1 MARTHRSLPPA
12 AREQLDPRPREART
26 LAERLEFRPRDV
38 GVHSPAEAAVGRGD
52 HALGPDDLTDLIIDA
67 VFSPSDDSDAD
78 SYDTQETRF
87 RHDAAVRAHAILE
100 GEDAAILAGIRMA
113 FADRVAWRIP
123 HGRTLRLSWS
133 SAASDLS
140 LDPVQEGPAQ

>member
-1 MARTHRSLPPA
+1 MVTACQLRSA
-12 AREQLDPRPREART
+12 ADGA
-26 LAERLEFRPRDV
+26 
-38 GVHSPAEAAVGRGD
+38 
-52 HALGPDDLTDLIIDA
+52 
-67 VFSPSDDSDAD
+67 PSDDSDAD

-100 GEDAAILAGIRMA
+100 GEDAAILAGIRIT

-123 HGRTLRLSWS
+123 HGRTLRLCWS

-140 LDPVQEGPAQ
+140 LDPAQEGPAQ

>member
-1 MARTHRSLPPA
+1 MEDADAWGDPDCARIALT
-12 AREQLDPRPREART
+12 QT
-26 LAERLEFRPRDV
+26 AE
-38 GVHSPAEAAVGRGD
+38 
-52 HALGPDDLTDLIIDA
+52 LGPDDLTDLIIDA

-87 RHDAAVRAHAILE
+87 RQDAAVRAHAILE

-140 LDPVQEGPAQ
+140 LDPAQEGPHQ

>member
-1 MARTHRSLPPA
+1 MRTA
-12 AREQLDPRPREART
+12 TTPR
-26 LAERLEFRPRDV
+26 
-38 GVHSPAEAAVGRGD
+38 
-52 HALGPDDLTDLIIDA
+52 
-67 VFSPSDDSDAD
+67 
-78 SYDTQETRF
+78 ETRF

-133 SAASDLS
+133 SAASDLARS
-140 LDPVQEGPAQ
+140 CAGGPGPMTRHPKPDVAQVITDLILEKIAAGHRLLAQALDLRFL

>member
-1 MARTHRSLPPA
+1 MGTARQARQELTGFAEPDSLQSPKWGTGPGA
-12 AREQLDPRPREART
+12 MIGCGNLDRRTTALQGRRGMPTGRP
-26 LAERLEFRPRDV
+26 
-38 GVHSPAEAAVGRGD
+38 
-52 HALGPDDLTDLIIDA
+52 GPLIPWA
-67 VFSPSDDSDAD
+67 GMS
-78 SYDTQETRF
+78 
-87 RHDAAVRAHAILE
+87 DAAVRAHAILE

-140 LDPVQEGPAQ
+140 LDPAQEGPAL

>member
-1 MARTHRSLPPA
+1 MRCSR
-12 AREQLDPRPREART
+12 
-26 LAERLEFRPRDV
+26 
-38 GVHSPAEAAVGRGD
+38 
-52 HALGPDDLTDLIIDA
+52 
-67 VFSPSDDSDAD
+67 PSDDSDAD

-123 HGRTLRLSWS
+123 HGRTLRSPGR
-133 SAASDLS
+133 ATASDLS
-140 LDPVQEGPAQ
+140 LDRCPGGPGP